1 MIELTNSHQWEEE
14 LVIDYINR
22 WRNLS
27 LNCKNRL
34 SETSIIE
41 ICIRNALGSLLH
53 LQGIKPN
60 LFEEL
65 VTRAHAFEITMNL
78 DGRGQL
84 SDDIDDDGQE
94 NDEEYIASY

>member
-1 MIELTNSHQWEEE
+1 MIELTSSHQWEEK

-27 LNCKNRL
+27 LNYKNRL
-34 SETSIIE
+34 SETSTIE
-41 ICIRNALGSLLH
+41 ICIRNALGFLLH

-65 VTRAHAFEITMNL
+65 ATRAHAFEITMDL
-78 DGRGQL
+78 DGREQL